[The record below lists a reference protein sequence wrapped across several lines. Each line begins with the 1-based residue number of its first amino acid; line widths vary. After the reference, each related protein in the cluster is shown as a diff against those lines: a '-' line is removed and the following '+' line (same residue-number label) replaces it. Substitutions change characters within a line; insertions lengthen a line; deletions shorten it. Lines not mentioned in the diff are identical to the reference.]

1 MENLSSS
8 EEKTEL
14 NHLELDSHDDLALLL
29 GKMCLATNEKKK
41 LTEQYREIG
50 KALNDAEVGL
60 IRAKTEQEKEDARVN
75 VRVEKGLYKELE
87 TLIDLYKDTINCLK
101 IQIKA
106 EHQ

>member
-1 MENLSSS
+1 M
-8 EEKTEL
+8 EL

-41 LTEQYREIG
+41 FTEQYRERG
-50 KALNDAEVGL
+50 KELNDAEVSL
-60 IRAKTEQEKEDARVN
+60 IRAKTEEEKENAKVSVKRQ
-75 VRVEKGLYKELE
+75 KGLYKELE
-87 TLIDLYKDTINCLK
+87 TIIDLYKDTINCLK

>member
-1 MENLSSS
+1 MD
-8 EEKTEL
+8 EL

-41 LTEQYREIG
+41 FTEQYRERG
-50 KALNDAEVGL
+50 KELNDAEVAL
-60 IRAKTEQEKEDARVN
+60 IRAKTPEEIENAK
-75 VRVEKGLYKELE
+75 VEIKTQKGLYKELE
-87 TLIDLYKDTINCLK
+87 TIIDLYKDTINCLK